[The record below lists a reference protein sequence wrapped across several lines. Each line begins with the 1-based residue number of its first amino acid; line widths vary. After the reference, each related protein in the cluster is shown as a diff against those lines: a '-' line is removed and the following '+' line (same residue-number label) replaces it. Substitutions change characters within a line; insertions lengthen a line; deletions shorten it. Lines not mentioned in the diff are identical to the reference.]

1 MQSPGRRAAGKMQPA
16 ARRIAKTGSRGIIKE
31 RRAAVLGAVRNGRA
45 SGGKARLFQPE
56 VYGREVYG
64 ERTVIL
70 HMKYLIV
77 GTGGVGGCIGGFLA
91 AGGRDVT
98 LIARGAHLEA
108 IRQKGLLIHT
118 AGHGDRLVPQ
128 VKATDSLD
136 GTEKFDVVFVCV
148 KGYSLESVMPLIR
161 QAVRPG
167 TAVIPILNSLSA
179 GDRLAR
185 ALAVGTPMG
194 GCVYVTAFRSAPGE
208 ITQHS
213 DIFRLVYGALP
224 GHPAAPALLEDIRA
238 DLDASGIQSVIS
250 DDIQRDVFVKFAFT
264 SAFAAAGCYY
274 HTGAGGMQQQGSP
287 CRAMYVEL
295 LHELAGL
302 AAGLKLRLPEGFVKN
317 NLAILD
323 ALPAGTTASLQ
334 KDVKAGKTAETDEL
348 FLDVVRRAQACGAA
362 VPTYRKVAQSM
373 GLLPEK

>member
-1 MQSPGRRAAGKMQPA
+1 
-16 ARRIAKTGSRGIIKE
+16 
-31 RRAAVLGAVRNGRA
+31 
-45 SGGKARLFQPE
+45 
-56 VYGREVYG
+56 
-64 ERTVIL
+64 
-70 HMKYLIV
+70 MKYLIV

-98 LIARGAHLEA
+98 LIARGAHLA
-108 IRQKGLLIHT
+108 AMRRKGLLIHT
-118 AGHGDRLVPQ
+118 AGRGDRLVSP
-128 VKATDSLD
+128 VKAVDSLD

-148 KGYSLESVMPLIR
+148 KGYSLDSVMPLIR
-161 QAVRPG
+161 QAAHAG

-185 ALAVGTPMG
+185 ELAVGTPMG

-213 DIFRLVYGALP
+213 DIFRLVYGALS
-224 GHPAAPALLEDIRA
+224 GHPADPALLGAIRA
-238 DLDASGIQSVIS
+238 DLDASGIQGVIS
-250 DDIQRDVFVKFAFT
+250 DDIRRDVFVKFAFT
-264 SAFAAAGCYY
+264 SAFAAAGCCY
-274 HTGAGGMQQQGSP
+274 HTGAGGLQQPGSP
-287 CRAMYVEL
+287 CRAMYIDL
-295 LHELAGL
+295 LHELESL
-302 AAGLKLRLPEGFVKN
+302 AAGMKLRLPGHFVEN

-362 VPTYRKVAQSM
+362 VPTYRKAARFM
-373 GLLPEK
+373 GLLPEE